1 MLCAMVSLEEM
12 IRNNILHTL
21 FIPNLQVEL
30 LEQENPSDEPS
41 LGIFLGEQVFQSRV
55 ICEDDYV

>member
-1 MLCAMVSLEEM
+1 M
-12 IRNNILHTL
+12 IRDNILHTF

-41 LGIFLGEQVFQSRV
+41 LGILLGKQVLQSRV